1 MQGVFEW
8 YKQVG
13 VEFFYSFLE
22 TKTCSVLQ
30 KLTFVS
36 LVVYI
41 FVTVVFLRELVVF
54 VCYSFKSST

>member
-1 MQGVFEW
+1 MQEVFEW
-8 YKQVG
+8 YKQVR
-13 VEFFYSFLE
+13 VEFFYSFLK

-30 KLTFVS
+30 MLTFVS

-54 VCYSFKSST
+54 VCYSF